1 MREETLQM
9 MCNPYYGEP
18 FKQDGDT
25 LVGIISG
32 RRYPIRDGIPAIV
45 ENNGKK
51 KQNLFSKVVYNTFAF
66 AYDPIVRFGE
76 KLRVNTENI
85 VRQSYIQQLE
95 VKPGDKVL
103 ETALGT
109 GSNIQ
114 YLPPHGKYYG
124 LDLSYPL
131 LKKAQAKL
139 TANYPYLELVQADGA
154 FVPFRDNMFDLVFHM
169 GGIQFYANPF
179 RGVSEMARVAKPGT
193 VVHVIDEISGAIR
206 TLRRLPAHRRYSV
219 RPEKALEGIKHLVP
233 HSMQEVTCKPIPNS
247 DFYILSFRKP
257 DFLVSQQF

>member
-1 MREETLQM
+1 MREETFQM

-32 RRYPIRDGIPAIV
+32 RRFPIRDGIPVII
-45 ENNGKK
+45 EDDGSK
-51 KQNLFSKVVYNTFAF
+51 KQTTFSRFVYDYLAF

-76 KLRVNTENI
+76 RIRVNTEKI
-85 VRQSYIQQLE
+85 VRQSYIRQLE
-95 VKPGDKVL
+95 INPGDKVL
-103 ETALGT
+103 ETAIGT

-114 YLPPHGKYYG
+114 YLPEHGRYFG

-131 LKKAQAKL
+131 LRRAQGKL
-139 TANYPYLELVQADGA
+139 AEDYPFLELVQADGA
-154 FVPFRDNMFDLVFHM
+154 YVPFRDNMFDLVFHM

-193 VVHVIDEISGAIR
+193 TVHVIDEISGAVR
-206 TLRRLPAHRRYSV
+206 TLRRLPAHRRYSET
-219 RPEKALEGIKHLVP
+219 PEKALEGIKHLVP
-233 HSMQEVTCKPIPNS
+233 HSMQEISCTPIPDS
-247 DFYILSFRKP
+247 DFYILSFKKSGY
-257 DFLVSQQF
+257 LISQQF